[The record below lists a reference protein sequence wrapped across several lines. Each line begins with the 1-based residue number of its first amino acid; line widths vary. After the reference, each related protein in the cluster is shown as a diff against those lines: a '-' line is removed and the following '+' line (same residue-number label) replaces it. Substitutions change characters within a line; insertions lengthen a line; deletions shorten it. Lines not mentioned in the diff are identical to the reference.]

1 MHGGDEGGGGAM
13 KEIGFAVW
21 DLLNGIEL
29 AARNMIFVGSVS
41 DLDSECVAM
50 LIS

>member
-1 MHGGDEGGGGAM
+1 VHGGDEGGGGAM

-29 AARNMIFVGSVS
+29 AAGSMIFVGSVLS
-41 DLDSECVAM
+41 LT
-50 LIS
+50 